1 MKSSRKL
8 STQRRHSRI
17 RRKVSGTAERPR
29 LAVFRSNNHIYAQ
42 LIDDVEHRTL
52 ASASTLD
59 ADVKSSLS
67 SGRNCDASAKV
78 GTLIAERSIAKGIQ
92 TVVFDRGGKLYH
104 GRVKALADAARE
116 GGLQF

>member
-8 STQRRHSRI
+8 STRRRHSRI
-17 RRKVSGTAERPR
+17 RRKVSGTADRPR

-42 LIDDVEHRTL
+42 LIDDIGHQTL

-59 ADVKSSLS
+59 ADVKSDIS
-67 SGRNCDASAKV
+67 SSANCDASAKV